1 MRKKGNTP
9 TPSQKE
15 ESANN
20 PAESDTAAAPVIQ
33 RLRAADKRM
42 QAASLRVPPLSDQQI
57 HAIVSLDQPSQF
69 QIRLR
74 ADCHLLIL
82 CLMALAVLA
91 SILLRTAPTGLTGL
105 NVALLLFSLF
115 LCWVALRAGCSLWLM
130 QQTLRLRLHPY
141 RMSRYS
147 DWLARLSHRRRHW
160 LQFVLSSNYSSYS
173 PASYRRVELV
183 SLRLPSYFIALCLL
197 LFITFNTS
205 QSFASSHHTTNVIT
219 NCHQNDTTICHTV
232 DKLIAKQ

>member
-15 ESANN
+15 ESPNN
-20 PAESDTAAAPVIQ
+20 PAESDKAAAPVIQ
-33 RLRAADKRM
+33 RFRAADKRM

-105 NVALLLFSLF
+105 NVALLL
-115 LCWVALRAGCSLWLM
+115 C
-130 QQTLRLRLHPY
+130 
-141 RMSRYS
+141 
-147 DWLARLSHRRRHW
+147 HW
-160 LQFVLSSNYSSYS
+160 LQFVLSSNYSYYS

-219 NCHQNDTTICHTV
+219 NCHQNDTAICHTV